1 MSITIDAIYEAGIL
15 KPLVAL
21 PELADK
27 SKVRVTIETPAKPV
41 PRVYRTA
48 HETVDNSRENEWLRE
63 HQENYRGQWVVLD
76 GKRLVG
82 HTAESDE
89 LLALVQRARSE
100 GVEAPFVHR
109 INEDPEPI
117 WMMWS

>member
-27 SKVRVTIETPAKPV
+27 SKVRVTIETPAKPLPQV
-41 PRVYRTA
+41 RRLAKP
-48 HETVDNSRENEWLRE
+48 VDFSLENEWLRE
-63 HQENYRGQWVVLD
+63 NQENYRGQWVVLD

-82 HTAESDE
+82 YTTDADT
-89 LLALVQRARSE
+89 LVAIVERARGE

>member
-1 MSITIDAIYEAGIL
+1 MSITVDAIYEAGIL

-27 SKVRVTIETPAKPV
+27 SKVRVTIETPAKPL
-41 PRVYRTA
+41 PKIRRLA
-48 HETVDNSRENEWLRE
+48 KPVDFTRESEWLK
-63 HQENYRGQWVVLD
+63 ENQDKYRGQWVVLD
-76 GKRLVG
+76 GYRLVG
-82 HTAESDE
+82 YTTDADT
-89 LLALVQRARSE
+89 LVAIVEQARSE